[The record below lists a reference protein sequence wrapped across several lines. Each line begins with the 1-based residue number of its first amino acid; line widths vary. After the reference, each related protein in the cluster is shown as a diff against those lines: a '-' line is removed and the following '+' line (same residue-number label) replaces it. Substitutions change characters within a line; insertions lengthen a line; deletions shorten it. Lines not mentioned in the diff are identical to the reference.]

1 MASSSSLLFDTQEEA
16 DLNCLVFTHLRVCP
30 STGSWA
36 SSCDGTDAVRLIKPK
51 LDQFQTSSPRCFCSH
66 NEHSPPCFFRVV
78 DFAKLLYQDWGP
90 ELRVHECYV
99 GSDRTKTAKL
109 TKALQRILGL
119 NERDVKQVYG
129 FGRGCIF
136 GWQLNVEEPIDDN
149 IGNPCLA
156 AKCAVNENT
165 LLPGAKLLQF
175 RMEQAAGADS
185 MEVEMGPG
193 SDSQMEQMV
202 GENTMEVEMGLGGG
216 SEVGGSVHTADDDDD
231 VSIEP
236 TSPPSP
242 SPHTVSGWRCL
253 DCNNVNDAMESACT
267 GKVRGRPC
275 NTARSNGLPLE
286 VSSRRRTQ
294 TQHLVAKDGTAK
306 THEAGPKQAHPTG
319 GRGKGKG
326 GRNYRGRGKGRK
338 QPSESSRSP
347 PVEAAAT
354 IPPPD
359 DLEGQLAEIVGMHPL
374 KIQLRKFHQTCKDHA
389 EIRALGQPTLPL
401 NYHMVLAGN
410 PGTGK
415 TTVARLLERM
425 LQSAGVVK
433 VDSPFIEFK
442 ASHAE
447 GENLGEARVK
457 VQELINRA
465 RGGILFVDEAH
476 NLTMHKDNMY
486 GQQAASQLMDCLQ
499 DGNTDLSRRV
509 IVVYAGYAKEMQKM
523 IASDAGYTR
532 RIDHIFKLP
541 DYTPTDLA
549 EIFLKMAAKA
559 KRSIGDGV
567 TILTISKVIKEST
580 DDAYR
585 SMLNGTVAETLLKA
599 TESAMCDRLRPGG
612 FEGASLSYEA
622 ADVTRGA
629 EVFNHSKA
637 LE

>member
-1 MASSSSLLFDTQEEA
+1 
-16 DLNCLVFTHLRVCP
+16 
-30 STGSWA
+30 
-36 SSCDGTDAVRLIKPK
+36 
-51 LDQFQTSSPRCFCSH
+51 
-66 NEHSPPCFFRVV
+66 
-78 DFAKLLYQDWGP
+78 
-90 ELRVHECYV
+90 
-99 GSDRTKTAKL
+99 
-109 TKALQRILGL
+109 
-119 NERDVKQVYG
+119 
-129 FGRGCIF
+129 
-136 GWQLNVEEPIDDN
+136 
-149 IGNPCLA
+149 
-156 AKCAVNENT
+156 
-165 LLPGAKLLQF
+165 
-175 RMEQAAGADS
+175 
-185 MEVEMGPG
+185 
-193 SDSQMEQMV
+193 MEQME
-202 GENTMEVEMGLGGG
+202 GESTMEVEMGLEEG
-216 SEVGGSVHTADDDDD
+216 SEVGVSVRTADDDDG
-231 VSIEP
+231 VSMDP
-236 TSPPSP
+236 TPPPSTLSSPPSP
-242 SPHTVSGWRCL
+242 SPRTFSGWKCQAL
-253 DCNNVNDAMESACT
+253 DCDKVNDAMDSACT
-267 GKVRGRPC
+267 GRVRGRPC
-275 NTARSNGLPLE
+275 NTARSNGLPLD

-294 TQHLVAKDGTAK
+294 TQHSVAKDGTAK

-326 GRNYRGRGKGRK
+326 GRNYRGRGKGRN

-359 DLEGQLAEIVGMHPL
+359 DLKEQLAEIVGMHPL
-374 KIQLRKFHQTCKDHA
+374 KIQLRKFHQTCKDNA
-389 EIRALGQPTLPL
+389 AIRALGLPTLPE

-457 VQELINRA
+457 VQALIDRA

-476 NLTMHKDNMY
+476 NLTMHKDNIY

-499 DGNTDLSRRV
+499 DGDTDLSRRV
-509 IVVYAGYAKEMQKM
+509 IVLYAGYSKEMQKM

-532 RIDHIFKLP
+532 RIDHIFDLP

-567 TILTISKVIKEST
+567 TILTISKVIEEST

-585 SMLNGTVAETLLKA
+585 SKLNGTVAEMLLKA
-599 TESAMCDRLRPGG
+599 TDSAMCDRLRPGG
-612 FEGASLSYEA
+612 FKGASLSYEA

-629 EVFNHSKA
+629 EVFKSSKA

>member
-1 MASSSSLLFDTQEEA
+1 MGQAGRGTQEMGLEA
-16 DLNCLVFTHLRVCP
+16 
-30 STGSWA
+30 GSE
-36 SSCDGTDAVRLIKPK
+36 I
-51 LDQFQTSSPRCFCSH
+51 
-66 NEHSPPCFFRVV
+66 E
-78 DFAKLLYQDWGP
+78 
-90 ELRVHECYV
+90 
-99 GSDRTKTAKL
+99 
-109 TKALQRILGL
+109 
-119 NERDVKQVYG
+119 QV
-129 FGRGCIF
+129 
-136 GWQLNVEEPIDDN
+136 
-149 IGNPCLA
+149 
-156 AKCAVNENT
+156 
-165 LLPGAKLLQF
+165 
-175 RMEQAAGADS
+175 AGADS
-185 MEVEMGPG
+185 MEVEMGPV
-193 SDSQMEQMV
+193 SDSQMEQMEE
-202 GENTMEVEMGLGGG
+202 ENTMEAEMVLGGG

-253 DCNNVNDAMESACT
+253 DCNNVNDAMDSACT

-294 TQHLVAKDGTAK
+294 TQHSVAKDGTAK

-326 GRNYRGRGKGRK
+326 GRNYRGRGKGRN

-359 DLEGQLAEIVGMHPL
+359 DLEEQLAEIIGMHAL
-374 KIQLRKFHQTCKDHA
+374 KIQLRKFHQTCKDNA
-389 EIRALGQPTLPL
+389 AIRALGLPTLPE

-457 VQELINRA
+457 VQALIDRA

-476 NLTMHKDNMY
+476 NLTMHKDNIY

-509 IVVYAGYAKEMQKM
+509 IVVYAGYSKEMQKM

-532 RIDHIFKLP
+532 RIGHIFELD

-559 KRSIGDGV
+559 KRPIGDGV
-567 TILTISKVIKEST
+567 TIFTISKVIEEST

-585 SMLNGTVAETLLKA
+585 SMLNGTVAEMLLKA
-599 TESAMCDRLRPGG
+599 TDSAMRDRLRPGG
-612 FEGASLSYEA
+612 FKGASLSYEA

-629 EVFNHSKA
+629 EVFNPSKA